1 MGRIQKKIYLS
12 IILFS
17 LLLTIMADAF
27 VLMAYRHDLSGNLR
41 SFIQSAISQM
51 SENMERTVLQSE
63 EGIYNKIQ
71 QSDLIQNGRLA
82 VSPDTPAENE
92 RRLRLLS
99 ALLSNTGLKIFDS
112 YLLSEDG
119 TEVFWSRHARNI
131 EDFRESEAGKYL
143 SDNMDALQQ
152 NRGTVLWM
160 RFDDDDGRICIVK
173 TVINPNTIRRIGTLC
188 LIVDENFFTQFGENM
203 NAALTILNSSDQ
215 VLFQNGGTEDRDGV
229 LLEETSH
236 LYKKGWTLT
245 AAVPNGE
252 LFEPLRRLIVFLLL
266 LETAFGMACVYIA
279 KKVSISATV
288 NLRSLAARMKDIR
301 EGRQAEPIRAT
312 VQDETSELVEAF
324 NDMNSRLKES
334 IARMTDSQ
342 IQKEKA
348 EYNALVAQMNPHFIY
363 NSLEAVRAMASLHH
377 EPEIAAA
384 ISELSGLMRIT
395 LSVKQEKI
403 ALGMELSYVTQ
414 YLKLQQLITGDQF
427 TWDIDCEDDLKEVLV
442 PKLIL
447 QPVIENCFV
456 HGFEKMPED
465 AMIIIVCYLKENHLV
480 IEVSD
485 NGQGMDEAALRQLLS
500 PDNGTEA
507 EEDGENSR
515 RHIGLLSIR
524 ERIRHLYGTDGGM
537 DIRARAE
544 QGTTVQFR
552 FPIRRQKVQDSG

>member
-1 MGRIQKKIYLS
+1 
-12 IILFS
+12 
-17 LLLTIMADAF
+17 
-27 VLMAYRHDLSGNLR
+27 
-41 SFIQSAISQM
+41 
-51 SENMERTVLQSE
+51 
-63 EGIYNKIQ
+63 
-71 QSDLIQNGRLA
+71 
-82 VSPDTPAENE
+82 
-92 RRLRLLS
+92 
-99 ALLSNTGLKIFDS
+99 
-112 YLLSEDG
+112 
-119 TEVFWSRHARNI
+119 
-131 EDFRESEAGKYL
+131 
-143 SDNMDALQQ
+143 
-152 NRGTVLWM
+152 
-160 RFDDDDGRICIVK
+160 
-173 TVINPNTIRRIGTLC
+173 
-188 LIVDENFFTQFGENM
+188 
-203 NAALTILNSSDQ
+203 
-215 VLFQNGGTEDRDGV
+215 
-229 LLEETSH
+229 
-236 LYKKGWTLT
+236 
-245 AAVPNGE
+245 
-252 LFEPLRRLIVFLLL
+252 
-266 LETAFGMACVYIA
+266 
-279 KKVSISATV
+279 
-288 NLRSLAARMKDIR
+288 MKDIR
-301 EGRQAEPIRAT
+301 EGRQAEPIRTT
-312 VQDETSELVEAF
+312 VQDETSDLVEAF
-324 NDMNSRLKES
+324 NNMNDRLKES
-334 IARMTDSQ
+334 IARITDSQ

-377 EPEIAAA
+377 EPDIAEA
-384 ISELSGLMRIT
+384 ISGLSGLMRIT

-403 ALGMELSYVTQ
+403 TLGMELSYVTQ

>member
-17 LLLTIMADAF
+17 LILTIVADAF

-143 SDNMDALQQ
+143 SDNMDALHQ

-188 LIVDENFFTQFGENM
+188 LIVDENFFTQFGKNM

-427 TWDIDCEDDLKEVLV
+427 SWDIDCDDELTDILV

-465 AMIIIVCYLKENHLV
+465 AMIIIVCYQKQNRLIVE
-480 IEVSD
+480 ISD
-485 NGQGMDEAALRQLLS
+485 NGQGMDEVALRQFLS
-500 PDNGTEA
+500 SENGVET
-507 EEDGENSR
+507 EEDGESSR

-524 ERIRHLYGTDGGM
+524 ERIRHLYGTDGDM

-552 FPIRRQKVQDSG
+552 FPIRQQKVQESV

>member
-17 LLLTIMADAF
+17 LILTIVADAF

-143 SDNMDALQQ
+143 SDNMDALHQ

-160 RFDDDDGRICIVK
+160 RFDDDGGRICIVK

-188 LIVDENFFTQFGENM
+188 LIVDENFFTQFGKNM

-215 VLFQNGGTEDRDGV
+215 VLFQNGGTEDWDGV

-427 TWDIDCEDDLKEVLV
+427 SWDIDCDDELTDILV

-465 AMIIIVCYLKENHLV
+465 AMIIIVCYQKQNRLIVE
-480 IEVSD
+480 ISD
-485 NGQGMDEAALRQLLS
+485 NGQGMDEVALRQFLS
-500 PDNGTEA
+500 SENGVET
-507 EEDGENSR
+507 EEDGESSR

-524 ERIRHLYGTDGGM
+524 ERIRHLYGTDGDM

-552 FPIRRQKVQDSG
+552 FPIRQQKVQESV

>member
-17 LLLTIMADAF
+17 LILTIVADAF

-188 LIVDENFFTQFGENM
+188 LIVDENSFTQFGENM

-427 TWDIDCEDDLKEVLV
+427 SWDIDCDDELTDILV

-465 AMIIIVCYLKENHLV
+465 AMIIIVCYQKQNRLIVE
-480 IEVSD
+480 ISD
-485 NGQGMDEAALRQLLS
+485 NGQGMDEVALRQFLS
-500 PDNGTEA
+500 SENGVET
-507 EEDGENSR
+507 EEDGESSR

-524 ERIRHLYGTDGGM
+524 ERIRHLYGTDGDM

-552 FPIRRQKVQDSG
+552 FPIRQQKVQESV

>member
-17 LLLTIMADAF
+17 LILTIVADAF

-143 SDNMDALQQ
+143 SDNMDALHQ

-188 LIVDENFFTQFGENM
+188 LIVDENFFTQFGKNM

-215 VLFQNGGTEDRDGV
+215 VLFQNGGAEDRDGV

-427 TWDIDCEDDLKEVLV
+427 SWDIDCDDELTDILV

-465 AMIIIVCYLKENHLV
+465 AMIIIVCYQKQNRLIVE
-480 IEVSD
+480 ISD
-485 NGQGMDEAALRQLLS
+485 NGQGMDEVALRQFLS
-500 PDNGTEA
+500 SENGVET
-507 EEDGENSR
+507 EEDGESSR

-524 ERIRHLYGTDGGM
+524 ERIRHLYGTDGDM

-552 FPIRRQKVQDSG
+552 FPIRQQKVQESV

>member
-17 LLLTIMADAF
+17 LILTIVADAF

-188 LIVDENFFTQFGENM
+188 LIVDENFFTQFGKNM

-427 TWDIDCEDDLKEVLV
+427 SWDIDCDDELTDILV

-465 AMIIIVCYLKENHLV
+465 AMIIIVCYQKQNRLIVE
-480 IEVSD
+480 ISD
-485 NGQGMDEAALRQLLS
+485 NGQGMDEVALRQFLS
-500 PDNGTEA
+500 SENGVET
-507 EEDGENSR
+507 EEDGESSR

-524 ERIRHLYGTDGGM
+524 ERIRHLYGTDGDM

-552 FPIRRQKVQDSG
+552 FPIRQQKVQESV

>member
-17 LLLTIMADAF
+17 LILTIVADAF

-143 SDNMDALQQ
+143 SDNMDALHQ

-160 RFDDDDGRICIVK
+160 RFDDDGGRICIVK

-188 LIVDENFFTQFGENM
+188 LIVDENFFTQFGKNM

-266 LETAFGMACVYIA
+266 LETAFGIACVNIA

-363 NSLEAVRAMASLHH
+363 NSLEAIRAMASLHH
-377 EPEIAAA
+377 EPEIAEA

-403 ALGMELSYVTQ
+403 TLGMELSYVTQ

-427 TWDIDCEDDLKEVLV
+427 SWDIDCDDELTDILV

-465 AMIIIVCYLKENHLV
+465 AMIIIVCYQKQNRLIVE
-480 IEVSD
+480 ISD
-485 NGQGMDEAALRQLLS
+485 NGQGMDEVALRQFLS
-500 PDNGTEA
+500 SENGVET
-507 EEDGENSR
+507 EEDGESSR

-524 ERIRHLYGTDGGM
+524 ERIRHLYGTDGDM

-552 FPIRRQKVQDSG
+552 FPIRQQKVQESV

>member
-99 ALLSNTGLKIFDS
+99 ALLSNTGLRIIDS
-112 YLLSEDG
+112 YLQAEDG
-119 TEVFWSRHARNI
+119 TEVFWSRYARNL

-143 SDNMDALQQ
+143 SDNIEALHQ
-152 NRGTVLWM
+152 NRGTVFWL
-160 RFDDDDGRICIVK
+160 RFDDDDGRLCIVK
-173 TVINPNTIRRIGTLC
+173 TVVDPNTVRRIGTLC
-188 LIVDENFFTQFGENM
+188 LIVDKDFFSQFGKNM
-203 NAALTILNSSDQ
+203 NAALTIQNSRGQ
-215 VLFQNGGTEDRDGV
+215 VLFHKGEIEDQDGV

-236 LYKKGWTLT
+236 LYKKGWTLK

-266 LETAFGMACVYIA
+266 LETVLGAVCVYLA
-279 KKVSISATV
+279 KKVSISATT
-288 NLRSLAARMKDIR
+288 NLRNLAARMKDIR
-301 EGRQAEPIRAT
+301 EGRQAEPIRTT
-312 VQDETSELVEAF
+312 VQDETSDLVEAF
-324 NDMNSRLKES
+324 NNMNDRLKES
-334 IARMTDSQ
+334 IARITDSQ

-377 EPEIAAA
+377 EPDIAEA
-384 ISELSGLMRIT
+384 ISGLSGLMRIT

-403 ALGMELSYVTQ
+403 TLGMELSYVTL

>member
-17 LLLTIMADAF
+17 LILTIVADAF

-143 SDNMDALQQ
+143 SDNMDALHQ

-160 RFDDDDGRICIVK
+160 RFDDDEGRICIVK

-188 LIVDENFFTQFGENM
+188 LIVDENFFTQFGKNM

-215 VLFQNGGTEDRDGV
+215 VLFQNGGTEDRDSV

-427 TWDIDCEDDLKEVLV
+427 SWDIDCDDELTDILV

-465 AMIIIVCYLKENHLV
+465 AMIIIVCYQKQNRLIVE
-480 IEVSD
+480 ISD
-485 NGQGMDEAALRQLLS
+485 NGQGMDEVALRQFLS
-500 PDNGTEA
+500 SENGVET
-507 EEDGENSR
+507 EEDGESSR

-524 ERIRHLYGTDGGM
+524 ERIRHLYGTDGDM

-552 FPIRRQKVQDSG
+552 FPIRQQKVQESV

>member
-143 SDNMDALQQ
+143 SDNMDALHQ

-160 RFDDDDGRICIVK
+160 RFDDDGGRICIVK

-188 LIVDENFFTQFGENM
+188 LIVDENFFTQFGKNM

-384 ISELSGLMRIT
+384 INELSGLMRIT

-427 TWDIDCEDDLKEVLV
+427 SWDIDCDDELTDILV

-465 AMIIIVCYLKENHLV
+465 AMIIIVCYQKQNRLIVE
-480 IEVSD
+480 ISD
-485 NGQGMDEAALRQLLS
+485 NGQGMDEVALRQFLS
-500 PDNGTEA
+500 SENGVET
-507 EEDGENSR
+507 EEDGESSR

-524 ERIRHLYGTDGGM
+524 ERIRHLYGTDGDM

-552 FPIRRQKVQDSG
+552 FPIRQQKVQESV

>member
-17 LLLTIMADAF
+17 LILTIVTDAF

-143 SDNMDALQQ
+143 SDNMDALHQ

-188 LIVDENFFTQFGENM
+188 LIVDENFFTQFGKNM

-215 VLFQNGGTEDRDGV
+215 VLFQNGGAEDRDGV

-324 NDMNSRLKES
+324 NDMNSRLKKS

-427 TWDIDCEDDLKEVLV
+427 SWDIDCDDELTDILV

-465 AMIIIVCYLKENHLV
+465 AMIIIVCYQKQNRLIVE
-480 IEVSD
+480 ISD
-485 NGQGMDEAALRQLLS
+485 NGQGMDEVALRQFLS
-500 PDNGTEA
+500 SENGVET
-507 EEDGENSR
+507 EEDGESSR

-524 ERIRHLYGTDGGM
+524 ERIRHLYGTDGDM

-552 FPIRRQKVQDSG
+552 FPIRQQKVQESV

>member
-17 LLLTIMADAF
+17 LILTIVADVF

-143 SDNMDALQQ
+143 SDNMDALHQ

-188 LIVDENFFTQFGENM
+188 LIVDENFFTQFGKNM

-427 TWDIDCEDDLKEVLV
+427 SWDIDCDDELTDILV

-465 AMIIIVCYLKENHLV
+465 AMIIIVCYQKQNRLIVE
-480 IEVSD
+480 ISD
-485 NGQGMDEAALRQLLS
+485 NGQGMDEVALRQFLS
-500 PDNGTEA
+500 SENGVET
-507 EEDGENSR
+507 EEDGESSR

-524 ERIRHLYGTDGGM
+524 ERIRHLYGTDGDM

-552 FPIRRQKVQDSG
+552 FPIRQQKVQESV

>member
-17 LLLTIMADAF
+17 LILTIVADAF

-143 SDNMDALQQ
+143 SDNMDALHQ

-188 LIVDENFFTQFGENM
+188 LIVDENFFTQFGKNM

-427 TWDIDCEDDLKEVLV
+427 SWDIDCDDELTDILV

-465 AMIIIVCYLKENHLV
+465 AMIIIVCYQKQNRLIVE
-480 IEVSD
+480 ISD
-485 NGQGMDEAALRQLLS
+485 NGQGMNEVALRQFLS
-500 PDNGTEA
+500 SENGVET
-507 EEDGENSR
+507 EEDGESSR

-524 ERIRHLYGTDGGM
+524 ERIRHLYGTDGDM

-552 FPIRRQKVQDSG
+552 FPIRQQKVQESV

>member
-17 LLLTIMADAF
+17 LILTIVADAF

-143 SDNMDALQQ
+143 SDNMDALHQ

-188 LIVDENFFTQFGENM
+188 LIVDENFFTQFGKNM

-363 NSLEAVRAMASLHH
+363 NSLEAV
-377 EPEIAAA
+377 P
-384 ISELSGLMRIT
+384 ISGLSGLMRIT

-403 ALGMELSYVTQ
+403 TLGMELSYVTQ

>member
-17 LLLTIMADAF
+17 LILTIVADAF

-143 SDNMDALQQ
+143 SDNMDALHQ

-188 LIVDENFFTQFGENM
+188 LIVDENFFTQFGKNM

-348 EYNALVAQMNPHFIY
+348 EYNKHMTMQECA
-363 NSLEAVRAMASLHH
+363 R
-377 EPEIAAA
+377 IAAKA
-384 ISELSGLMRIT
+384 GVRELWFTHYSPSMKDPHAYEDDVHSIFANAVISDDGMHKELS
-395 LSVKQEKI
+395 
-403 ALGMELSYVTQ
+403 
-414 YLKLQQLITGDQF
+414 F
-427 TWDIDCEDDLKEVLV
+427 
-442 PKLIL
+442 
-447 QPVIENCFV
+447 
-456 HGFEKMPED
+456 
-465 AMIIIVCYLKENHLV
+465 
-480 IEVSD
+480 
-485 NGQGMDEAALRQLLS
+485 
-500 PDNGTEA
+500 
-507 EEDGENSR
+507 
-515 RHIGLLSIR
+515 R
-524 ERIRHLYGTDGGM
+524 E
-537 DIRARAE
+537 
-544 QGTTVQFR
+544 
-552 FPIRRQKVQDSG
+552 

>member
-17 LLLTIMADAF
+17 LILTIVADAF

-143 SDNMDALQQ
+143 SDNMDALHQ

-188 LIVDENFFTQFGENM
+188 LIVDENFFTQFGKNM

-215 VLFQNGGTEDRDGV
+215 VLFQNGGAEDRDGV

-427 TWDIDCEDDLKEVLV
+427 SWDIDCDDELTDILV

-465 AMIIIVCYLKENHLV
+465 AMIIIVCYQKQNRLIVE
-480 IEVSD
+480 ISD
-485 NGQGMDEAALRQLLS
+485 NGQGMNEVALRQFLS
-500 PDNGTEA
+500 SENGVET
-507 EEDGENSR
+507 EEDGESSR

-524 ERIRHLYGTDGGM
+524 ERIRHLYGTDGDM

-552 FPIRRQKVQDSG
+552 FPIRQQKVQESV

>member
-17 LLLTIMADAF
+17 LILTIVADAF

-99 ALLSNTGLKIFDS
+99 ALLSNTGLRIIDS
-112 YLLSEDG
+112 YLQAEDG

-143 SDNMDALQQ
+143 SDNMDALHQ

-188 LIVDENFFTQFGENM
+188 LIVDENFFTQFGKNM

-384 ISELSGLMRIT
+384 INELSGLMRIT

-427 TWDIDCEDDLKEVLV
+427 SWDIDCDDELTDILV

-465 AMIIIVCYLKENHLV
+465 AMIIIVCYQKQNRLIVE
-480 IEVSD
+480 ISD
-485 NGQGMDEAALRQLLS
+485 NGQGMDEVALRQFLS
-500 PDNGTEA
+500 SENGVET
-507 EEDGENSR
+507 EEDGESSR

-524 ERIRHLYGTDGGM
+524 ERIRHLYGTDGDM

-552 FPIRRQKVQDSG
+552 FPIRQQKVQESV

>member
-17 LLLTIMADAF
+17 LILTIVADAF

-215 VLFQNGGTEDRDGV
+215 LLFQNGGTEDRDGV

-427 TWDIDCEDDLKEVLV
+427 SWDIDCDDELTDILV

-465 AMIIIVCYLKENHLV
+465 AMIIIVCYQKQNRLIVE
-480 IEVSD
+480 ISD
-485 NGQGMDEAALRQLLS
+485 NGQGMDEVALRQFLS
-500 PDNGTEA
+500 SENGVET
-507 EEDGENSR
+507 EEDGESSR

-524 ERIRHLYGTDGGM
+524 ERIRHLYGTDGDM

-552 FPIRRQKVQDSG
+552 FPIRQQKVQESV

>member
-17 LLLTIMADAF
+17 LILTIVADAF

-99 ALLSNTGLKIFDS
+99 ALLSKTGLKIFDS

-143 SDNMDALQQ
+143 SDNMDALHQ

-188 LIVDENFFTQFGENM
+188 LIVDENFFTQFGKNM

-384 ISELSGLMRIT
+384 INELSGLMRIT

-427 TWDIDCEDDLKEVLV
+427 SWDIDCDDELTDILV

-465 AMIIIVCYLKENHLV
+465 AMIIIVCYQKQNRLIVE
-480 IEVSD
+480 ISD
-485 NGQGMDEAALRQLLS
+485 NGQGMDEVALRQFLS
-500 PDNGTEA
+500 SENGVET
-507 EEDGENSR
+507 EEDGESSR

-524 ERIRHLYGTDGGM
+524 ERIRHLYGTDGDM

-552 FPIRRQKVQDSG
+552 FPIRQQKVQESV